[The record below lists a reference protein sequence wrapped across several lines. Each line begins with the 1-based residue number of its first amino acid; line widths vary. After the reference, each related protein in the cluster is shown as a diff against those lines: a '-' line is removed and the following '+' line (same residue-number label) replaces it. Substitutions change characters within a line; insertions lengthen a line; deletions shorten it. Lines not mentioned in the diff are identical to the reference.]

1 MSNISME
8 ELDKSLRKTE
18 VSQRKKFLNLNLKR
32 LGVYQSKDGRR
43 LEDLSLYDLEW
54 LYIEVKN
61 DRLREEQQFD

>member
-8 ELDKSLRKTE
+8 EIDKSLRKTE

>member
-8 ELDKSLRKTE
+8 EIDKSLRKTE
-18 VSQRKKFLNLNLKR
+18 VSQRKKFLILNLKR

-61 DRLREEQQFD
+61 DRLREEQ

>member
-8 ELDKSLRKTE
+8 EIDKSLRKTE

-61 DRLREEQQFD
+61 DRLREEQ